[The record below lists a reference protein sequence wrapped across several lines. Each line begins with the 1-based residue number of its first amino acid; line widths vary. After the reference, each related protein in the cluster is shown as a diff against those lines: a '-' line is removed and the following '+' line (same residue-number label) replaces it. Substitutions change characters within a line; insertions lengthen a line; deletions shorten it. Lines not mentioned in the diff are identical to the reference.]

1 MAVKKGY
8 LDILMWAYTNGCPC
22 STDLRKYYT
31 SEAAA
36 RRGDLQMLKWLRGCT
51 IIGFELNA
59 STIEAAVKYAHDVV
73 VGLLTTYIHTYIHRG
88 PFTHVWT
95 RQTR

>member
-1 MAVKKGY
+1 
-8 LDILMWAYTNGCPC
+8 MWAYTNGCPC

-36 RRGDLQMLKWLRGCT
+36 RRGDLQMLKRLHD
-51 IIGFELNA
+51 IGFELNA

-73 VGLLTTYIHTYIHRG
+73 VALLTPNTFLLLLNVGLTRTNSRPRG
-88 PFTHVWT
+88 RP
-95 RQTR
+95 RGGGLALCCC